1 MLGIF
6 ALFEGRIIIVIAI
19 SNRHLVILGKY
30 CCHIGKDI
38 RMLDPKN
45 PGARA
50 PLRPKGSGQAGA
62 AASRARKGQSN
73 ADEAGVTR

>member
-50 PLRPKGSGQAGA
+50 RC
-62 AASRARKGQSN
+62 ARK
-73 ADEAGVTR
+73 EAAKPAPQPAEPERASPTPTKPA